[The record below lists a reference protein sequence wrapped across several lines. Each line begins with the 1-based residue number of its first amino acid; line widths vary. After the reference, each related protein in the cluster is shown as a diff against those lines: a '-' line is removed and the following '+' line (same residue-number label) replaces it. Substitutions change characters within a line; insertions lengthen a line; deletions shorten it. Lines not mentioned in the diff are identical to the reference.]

1 MQSDTVECKPTMW
14 FTGRA
19 VIMALMFLGFG
30 VYFYY
35 DAATGYPQKNLE
47 FFMHKAFVDAGALF
61 DREVSEKGASR
72 EDWERTVLERTVEFP
87 EGYQVP
93 SGVDRDGTPWPAVL
107 ADYGVMSAPGKG
119 WSAAWQS
126 YSGEMRYP
134 IKPVDHP
141 YDDSKIFEQWVAGSV
156 CLVLAMVALFF
167 LVRTRGRKMVL
178 NDGQVTAAGRVFRV
192 EDIARLDLRRWKMKG
207 LALATLKSECG
218 GARIRLDGLTY
229 GGFRKEDSP
238 HNAEDFMKALLSLYQ
253 GEIVDYEETPDS
265 ADTSVRKDD
274 EEHAEHDAV

>member
-19 VIMALMFLGFG
+19 VLMALMFLGFG

-35 DAATGYPQKNLE
+35 DASTGYPQKNLE
-47 FFMHKAFVDAGALF
+47 FFMHKAFVDAGTLF
-61 DREVSEKGASR
+61 DREVSRKGASPQ
-72 EDWERTVLERTVEFP
+72 DWECIVLERTVEFP

-93 SGVDRDGTPWPAVL
+93 DGVDTDATPWPAVL
-107 ADYGVMSAPGKG
+107 ADYGLMSAPGKG

-141 YDDSKIFEQWVAGSV
+141 YDASKIFEQWVAGSICV
-156 CLVLAMVALFF
+156 ALAMTALFF
-167 LVRTRGRKMVL
+167 LVRTRGRKMAL
-178 NDGQVTAAGRVFRV
+178 HQGQVTAAGKVFRV
-192 EDIARLDLRRWKMKG
+192 DDIARLDLRRWKMKG
-207 LALATLKSECG
+207 LAIATLKPECG

-238 HNAEDFMKALLSLYQ
+238 RNAEDFMKALLSLYR
-253 GEIVDYEETPDS
+253 GEIVDYEETPD
-265 ADTSVRKDD
+265 AGDTSARKDD
-274 EEHAEHDAV
+274 ETAV

>member
-35 DAATGYPQKNLE
+35 DASTGYPQKNLE
-47 FFMHKAFVDAGALF
+47 FFMHKAFVDAGAVF
-61 DREVSEKGASR
+61 DREVSGKGASA
-72 EDWERTVLERTVEFP
+72 EDWERIVLARTVDFP
-87 EGYQVP
+87 EGYEIP
-93 SGVDRDGTPWPAVL
+93 SGVNRNAVPWPDIL
-107 ADYGVMSAPGKG
+107 ADYSLMSTPGKG

-126 YSGEMRYP
+126 YSGEKHYP

-141 YDDSKIFEQWVAGSV
+141 YDASKIFEQWVAGCI
-156 CLVLAMVALFF
+156 CLALAMVALFF
-167 LVRTRGRKMVL
+167 LVRTRGRKMSL
-178 NDGQVTAAGRVFRV
+178 NGKEVTAAGVVFRV
-192 EDIARLDLRRWKMKG
+192 DDIARLDLRRWKLKG
-207 LALATLKSECG
+207 LAIATLKPECG

-238 HNAEDFMKALLSLYQ
+238 HNAEDFMKALLSLYR
-253 GEIVDYEETPDS
+253 GEIVDYEEIPD
-265 ADTSVRKDD
+265 AGGPPARQED
-274 EEHAEHDAV
+274 EERAV

>member
-35 DAATGYPQKNLE
+35 DASTGYPQKNLE
-47 FFMHKAFVDAGALF
+47 FFMHKAFVDAGAVF
-61 DREVSEKGASR
+61 DREVSGKGASAG
-72 EDWERTVLERTVEFP
+72 D
-87 EGYQVP
+87 
-93 SGVDRDGTPWPAVL
+93 
-107 ADYGVMSAPGKG
+107 
-119 WSAAWQS
+119 
-126 YSGEMRYP
+126 YP

-141 YDDSKIFEQWVAGSV
+141 YDASKIFEQWVAGCI

-167 LVRTRGRKMVL
+167 LVRTRGRKMSL
-178 NDGQVTAAGRVFRV
+178 NGKEVTAAGVVFRV
-192 EDIARLDLRRWKMKG
+192 DDIARLDLRRWKLKG
-207 LALATLKSECG
+207 LAIATLKPECG

-238 HNAEDFMKALLSLYQ
+238 HNAEDFMKALLSLYR
-253 GEIVDYEETPDS
+253 GEIVDYEEIPD
-265 ADTSVRKDD
+265 AGGPPARQED
-274 EEHAEHDAV
+274 EERAV

>member
-1 MQSDTVECKPTMW
+1 MQSDTVKCKPTMW

-35 DAATGYPQKNLE
+35 DASTGYPQKNLE
-47 FFMHKAFVDAGALF
+47 FFMHKAFVDAGTLF
-61 DREVSEKGASR
+61 DREVNGKGASPQ
-72 EDWERTVLERTVEFP
+72 DWESTVLERTVEFP

-93 SGVDRDGTPWPAVL
+93 SGVDKDATPWPSVL
-107 ADYGVMSAPGKG
+107 ADYGLMSAPGKG

-141 YDDSKIFEQWVAGSV
+141 YDDSKIFEQWVAGSI
-156 CLVLAMVALFF
+156 CMALAMAALFF
-167 LVRTRGRKMVL
+167 LVRTRGRRMALK
-178 NDGQVTAAGRVFRV
+178 GEEVTAAGRVFRV
-192 EDIARLDLRRWKMKG
+192 DDIARLDLRRWKMKG
-207 LALATLKSECG
+207 LALATLKPECG
-218 GARIRLDGLTY
+218 GARVRLDGLTY

-238 HNAEDFMKALLSLYQ
+238 HNAEDFMEALLSLYR
-253 GEIVDYEETPDS
+253 GEIVDYEETQD
-265 ADTSVRKDD
+265 AGGASVRKDD
-274 EEHAEHDAV
+274 ETAV

>member
-35 DAATGYPQKNLE
+35 DASTGYPQKNLE

-61 DREVSEKGASR
+61 DREVGGNGASPQ
-72 EDWERTVLERTVEFP
+72 DWERTVLERTVEFP

-93 SGVDRDGTPWPAVL
+93 SGVDRDATPWPDVL
-107 ADYGVMSAPGKG
+107 ADYRLMSAPGKG

-126 YSGEMRYP
+126 YSGEKRYP

-141 YDDSKIFEQWVAGSV
+141 YDASKIFEQWVAGSI
-156 CLVLAMVALFF
+156 CMVLALVALFF
-167 LVRTRGRKMVL
+167 LVRTRGRKMAL
-178 NDGQVTAAGRVFRV
+178 KEGQVTAAGRVFRV
-192 EDIARLDLRRWKMKG
+192 DDIARLDLRRWKMKG
-207 LALATLKSECG
+207 LAIATLNPECG
-218 GARIRLDGLTY
+218 GDRIRLLPIT
-229 GGFRKEDSP
+229 RKIS
-238 HNAEDFMKALLSLYQ
+238 
-253 GEIVDYEETPDS
+253 
-265 ADTSVRKDD
+265 
-274 EEHAEHDAV
+274 

>member
-35 DAATGYPQKNLE
+35 DASTGYPQKNLE

-61 DREVSEKGASR
+61 DREVSGNGASPQ
-72 EDWERTVLERTVEFP
+72 DWERTVLERTVEFP
-87 EGYQVP
+87 EGYQ
-93 SGVDRDGTPWPAVL
+93 
-107 ADYGVMSAPGKG
+107 G

-126 YSGEMRYP
+126 YSGEKRYP

-141 YDDSKIFEQWVAGSV
+141 YDASKIFEQWVAGSI
-156 CLVLAMVALFF
+156 CMVLALVALFF
-167 LVRTRGRKMVL
+167 LVRTRGRKMAL
-178 NDGQVTAAGRVFRV
+178 KEGQVTAAGRVFRV
-192 EDIARLDLRRWKMKG
+192 DDIARLDLRRWKMKG
-207 LALATLKSECG
+207 LAIATLNPGCG
-218 GARIRLDGLTY
+218 GDRIRLDGLTY

-238 HNAEDFMKALLSLYQ
+238 NNAEDFMKALLSLYR
-253 GEIVDYEETPDS
+253 GEVVDYEEAPESGGTP
-265 ADTSVRKDD
+265 ARKDD
-274 EEHAEHDAV
+274 EDAV

>member
-35 DAATGYPQKNLE
+35 DASTGYPQKNLE
-47 FFMHKAFVDAGALF
+47 FFMHKAFVDAV
-61 DREVSEKGASR
+61 D
-72 EDWERTVLERTVEFP
+72 FP
-87 EGYQVP
+87 EGYEIP
-93 SGVDRDGTPWPAVL
+93 SNVNRNAVPWPDIL
-107 ADYGVMSAPGKG
+107 ADYSLMSTPGKG

-126 YSGEMRYP
+126 YSGEKRYP

-141 YDDSKIFEQWVAGSV
+141 YDASKIFEQWVAGCI
-156 CLVLAMVALFF
+156 CLALAMVALFF
-167 LVRTRGRKMVL
+167 LVRTRGRKMSL
-178 NDGQVTAAGRVFRV
+178 NGKEVTAAGVVFRV
-192 EDIARLDLRRWKMKG
+192 DDIARLDLRRWKLKG
-207 LALATLKSECG
+207 LAIATLKPECG

-238 HNAEDFMKALLSLYQ
+238 HNAEDFMKALLSLYR
-253 GEIVDYEETPDS
+253 GEIVDYEEIPD
-265 ADTSVRKDD
+265 AGGPPARQED
-274 EEHAEHDAV
+274 EERAV

>member
-35 DAATGYPQKNLE
+35 DASTGYPQKNLE

-61 DREVSEKGASR
+61 DREVSGNGASPQ
-72 EDWERTVLERTVEFP
+72 DWERTVLERTVEFP

-93 SGVDRDGTPWPAVL
+93 SGVDRDATPWPDVL
-107 ADYGVMSAPGKG
+107 ADYRLMSAPGKG

-126 YSGEMRYP
+126 YSGEKRYP
-134 IKPVDHP
+134 IKPVDYP
-141 YDDSKIFEQWVAGSV
+141 YDASKIFEQWVAGSV
-156 CLVLAMVALFF
+156 CMVLALVALFF
-167 LVRTRGRKMVL
+167 LVRTRGRKMAL
-178 NDGQVTAAGRVFRV
+178 KEGQVTAAGRVFRV
-192 EDIARLDLRRWKMKG
+192 DDIARLDLRRWKMKG
-207 LALATLKSECG
+207 LAIATLNPECG
-218 GARIRLDGLTY
+218 GDRIRLDGLTY

-238 HNAEDFMKALLSLYQ
+238 NNAEDFMKALLSLYR
-253 GEIVDYEETPDS
+253 GEVVDYEEAPESGGTP
-265 ADTSVRKDD
+265 ARKDD
-274 EEHAEHDAV
+274 EDAV